1 MSSAHTT
8 HSHGPIG
15 RVEDA
20 RLTTGSGKYAA
31 DWNVA
36 GQLHAAFV
44 RSDRAHAE
52 IVSVDTAPA
61 AKHPGVKCILTGADA
76 VRVAYVKPPHT
87 LNFPGKNGMQTRAPD
102 RPVLAHGKVRFV
114 GEALAVVVADTAAA
128 AQDAAELVAVEYRDL
143 PPAIAPEAALAPGAS
158 QLHENVPGNLPIEA
172 ETGDAAAFEAAL
184 AKAAHVTRLKLE
196 VTRVSPSPM
205 EPRACLVTHDARDG
219 SYTLRV
225 CMQGVTTM
233 RKQISSYTG
242 VSEDLLHLEARD
254 VGGGFG
260 QRTPAYPE
268 YCVLMM
274 AAKETGK
281 PVKWV
286 STRAEAFMTDT
297 HGRSNIIEGALA
309 LDRDGKFLGMRLDWV
324 NDMGSYLS
332 PGSMGHIRNTTT
344 CMTGVYRIPALYAS
358 FRVALT
364 NTTPVSSYRGAG
376 RPDIAYVVE
385 RLVDQAAAE
394 LKIEAPEL
402 RRRNFIPP
410 QAFPYKTPTGSTYEY
425 ADLPGVLEKALKLA
439 DWKGYAKRRAQS
451 EKQGKLRGIGMS
463 TVIENTGAGQAAK
476 DDVEMVLEASGD
488 VTVHTQAK
496 SQGHSHETTFAMIV
510 SNALGIP
517 MERVKIVQGAR
528 EKQHVLQGN
537 HTGGSRSTVGAG
549 SVCHLA
555 ALKLIETG
563 RAAAALELGVEP
575 SQVEYGKGVFR
586 SKDAKRTLKLGDIA
600 KSKSVSVAAE
610 GKFGS
615 TFPNGCHI
623 TEVEIDPATGTTKIA
638 SYYAVDDLGTV
649 INHAVVEGQLHGG
662 VVMGIGQILGEQI
675 VYDRGTGQ
683 LLTGTFMD
691 YCMPRAGLL
700 RGITGEE
707 HPTPSKVSPLGVK
720 GVGESGCTGS
730 LPAVANAVMDALR
743 PLGVGHLDMPLTPAK
758 IWHAIQS
765 AKKGKH

>member
-1 MSSAHTT
+1 M
-8 HSHGPIG
+8 
-15 RVEDA
+15 EDA

-31 DWNVA
+31 DWNQP

-52 IVSVDTAPA
+52 IAAVDAAEA
-61 AKHPGVKCILTGADA
+61 AKHPGVRLILTGADA
-76 VRVAYVKPPHT
+76 IKAGYVKPPHT

-128 AQDAAELVAVEYRDL
+128 AQDAAGLVEVKYRDL
-143 PPAIAPEAALAPGAS
+143 PPAISPEAALAPGAP

-172 ETGDAAAFEAAL
+172 ETGDAAAVEAAF
-184 AKAAHVTRLKLE
+184 AKAAHVTRLKVE

-205 EPRACLVTHDARDG
+205 EPRACLVAHDARDG
-219 SYTLRV
+219 SYRFNV
-225 CMQGVTTM
+225 CMQGVTTL
-233 RKQISSYTG
+233 RKQISVYTG
-242 VSEDLLHLEARD
+242 VTEDQLHFEARD

-274 AAKETGK
+274 AAKATGK

-286 STRAEAFMTDT
+286 STRTESFMTDT
-297 HGRSNIIEGALA
+297 HGRANIIDGALA
-309 LDRDGKFLGMRLDWV
+309 LDGDGRFLGMRLDWV

-344 CMTGVYRIPALYAS
+344 CMTGVYRIPALYAT

-364 NTTPVSSYRGAG
+364 STTPVSSYRGAG

-385 RLVDQAAAE
+385 RLVNQAAAE
-394 LKIEAPEL
+394 LGVDAAEL
-402 RRRNFIPP
+402 RRLNFIPP

-425 ADLPGVLEKALKLA
+425 ADLPGVLEKALKLS
-439 DWKGYAKRRAQS
+439 DWKGFARRRAQAG
-451 EKQGKLRGIGMS
+451 KQGRLRGIGIS

-476 DDVEMVLEASGD
+476 DDVEIVLDAGGN

-496 SQGHSHETTFAMIV
+496 AQGHGHETTFAMIV
-510 SNALGIP
+510 SDALGIP
-517 MERVKIVQGAR
+517 LERVKIVQGAP
-528 EKQHVLQGN
+528 EKQHLLQGN

-555 ALKLIETG
+555 ALKLIEHG

-575 SQVEYGKGVFR
+575 SQVDYAKGVFR
-586 SKDAKRTLKLGDIA
+586 SKEAKRTLKLGELA
-600 KSKSVSVAAE
+600 RSKPLSIAAE

-615 TFPNGCHI
+615 TYPNGCHI
-623 TEVEIDPATGTTKIA
+623 AEVEIDPATGATDIA
-638 SYYAVDDLGTV
+638 AYYAVDDVGTV
-649 INHAVVEGQLHGG
+649 INHEIVAGQLHGG
-662 VVMGIGQILGEQI
+662 VAMGAGQILGEHI
-675 VYDRGTGQ
+675 VYDRATGQ
-683 LLTGTFMD
+683 LLTGSFMD
-691 YCMPRAGLL
+691 YCMPRAGLVK
-700 RGITGEE
+700 GIKGEE

-743 PLGVGHLDMPLTPAK
+743 PLGIGHLDMPLTSAK
-758 IWHAIQS
+758 IWHAID
-765 AKKGKH
+765 AARKGKN